1 MKTRSVLTGCL
12 TFAAIAACLIP
23 LLAQEPVRSSAN
35 GEILRSNDPA
45 DFAQRQAADLYAATL
60 SSAQNAAAQQAP
72 GFPGPMGQ
80 NGPWQ
85 QGQNSP
91 PAPLPGSATT
101 RSLFGPS
108 AFDPELAKAI
118 NESNQVVG
126 QLIKQLKE
134 TEEDSEKELIKDK
147 IKTELDVQYDAY
159 LDHHEKPL
167 KQLEERV
174 AKLRKEFEARK
185 QAKTDLVK
193 LRLDTIWYDSQ
204 GLGWPS
210 NRTTIWR
217 NNVNQAPSLIQNLN
231 SFGSSYPAN
240 NRPAAIPGP
249 PNPPTPPAP
258 PAFPTQPG
266 R

>member
-1 MKTRSVLTGCL
+1 MKTSSVLAGCL

-23 LLAQEPVRSSAN
+23 LLAQEPDREAANRENLRRS
-35 GEILRSNDPA
+35 DPVG
-45 DFAQRQAADLYAATL
+45 FAQRQAADLYAAAQ
-60 SSAQNAAAQQAP
+60 SVAQNAAAPQSG
-72 GFPGPMGQ
+72 GFPGPLGQ
-80 NGPWQ
+80 AGPWQ
-85 QGQNSP
+85 PAQNSQ
-91 PAPLPGSATT
+91 PARLPGLATT
-101 RSLFGPS
+101 RSLFGSS

-118 NESNQVVG
+118 NESNAEVG
-126 QLIKQLKE
+126 KLIKQLKE
-134 TEEDSEKELIKDK
+134 TEEDSEKESIKDK

-185 QAKTDLVK
+185 QAKVDLVK

-210 NRTTIWR
+210 NRTT
-217 NNVNQAPSLIQNLN
+217 APYIDIPSGGAGGMYFPN
-231 SFGSSYPAN
+231 SNAPQRTPA
-240 NRPAAIPGP
+240 GP

-258 PAFPTQPG
+258 PTQPG